1 MATKTLLSTPAT
13 GSAELFLNDD
23 SVSLCLLVNRRH
35 RHLRV
40 IDFRAGPTVA
50 KRGHILAAAR
60 REGVEK
66 VLTLVE
72 RDEVATWR
80 KLGFV
85 REGSI
90 PGFYRR
96 SDASIMGIV
105 VAEARPVAAATVLG
119 HGDDED
125 EAADEVPVSAA
136 ALLAE
141 RTIAKARRLLRDDD
155 ELPTAKLAKVS
166 DADARKAAAAAHR
179 RGAALTGF
187 EPFGRDAVRSTYA
200 CASRGLTLHLSAEA
214 QPFFHNSFLE
224 LLTSPRNDGER
235 LAATAALGALGERLR
250 AEGVTSA
257 FAIGPADEPLH
268 ASVFLA
274 NGFRRSAALTSHL
287 LVDGERRHA
296 IVWSK
301 KLSQVD

>member
-1 MATKTLLSTPAT
+1 MAPKTLLSTPST
-13 GSAELFLNDD
+13 GSNELFLNND
-23 SVSLCLLVNRRH
+23 SVSICLLVNRRH
-35 RHLRV
+35 QHLRV

-50 KRGHILAAAR
+50 KRSHILAAAR

-66 VLTLVE
+66 VFTLVE
-72 RDEVATWR
+72 RDEVSTWT

-105 VAEARPVAAATVLG
+105 VADARPVAAAA
-119 HGDDED
+119 HDDDEVGE
-125 EAADEVPVSAA
+125 EASAA
-136 ALLAE
+136 SLLAD
-141 RTIAKARRLLRDDD
+141 RTIARARRVLRDDGV
-155 ELPTAKLAKVS
+155 ELPAVKLSKVS
-166 DADARKAAAAAHR
+166 EADARKAAAAAHR

-200 CASRGLTLHLSAEA
+200 CASRGLTLHVSAEA
-214 QPFFHNSFLE
+214 QPFFHNSFIE
-224 LLTSPRNDGER
+224 LLASPRNETER
-235 LAATAALGALGERLR
+235 LAATAAIGALGERLR
-250 AEGVTSA
+250 AEGATST
-257 FAIGPADEPLH
+257 FAVGPADDPLH

-274 NGFRRSAALTSHL
+274 NGFRRSAALASHL
-287 LVDGERRHA
+287 LVDGERKDA